1 MRTKIVLIDK
11 GDGKMKSVMRGCT
24 CHIAAML
31 MEALVETMAENKKEG
46 VTNEELADAFR
57 DMVLQG
63 LKEEKYSENL

>member
-11 GDGKMKSVMRGCT
+11 GDGKMKSVMRGYT
-24 CHIAAML
+24 CHIAAMF